1 MSAAQLGTIRSLS
14 ADTPIYWGRGAVTR
28 GDAVVDLLRAFKSSR
43 HVLIADR
50 RVHRLYGERLAE
62 HLRKAGLDLTV
73 LRVAPIESSKSVDVY
88 LRLVNQTLRAGV
100 EKGSHIL
107 TLGGGVVGN
116 VGGFV
121 AATVFRGLPLIHM
134 PTSLMAQLDA
144 AIDVRQSINHRYG
157 KNLIGAQY
165 APKAV
170 LVDPSML
177 ATLPRRHLRSGYA
190 EAIKHALLQSRAFWR
205 LLLDNAARM
214 SDEHVL
220 ETVVTQTIRWK
231 LKLLGQQNGS
241 DGIDYR
247 LQYGHCLGHAIETA
261 SGYRQLHGEAIAIG
275 MALSA
280 EIAVAMGIAS
290 AQLISDHV
298 VVLQAYGL
306 PVDMPSDVNIARVRR
321 AMAFDKYAHQR
332 RPRLAVLQRIGR
344 VFESAYGPYV
354 SASPALLQRLF
365 VDSQRR
371 GRSRETTDVK
381 PRS

>member
-1 MSAAQLGTIRSLS
+1 MSAVQVGTIRSPS
-14 ADTPIYWGRGAVTR
+14 AKTPIYLGRGAVTR
-28 GDAVVDLLRAFKSSR
+28 GDAIADLLRPFKTSR

-50 RVHRLYGERLAE
+50 RAHRIYGEHVVARLQA
-62 HLRKAGLDLTV
+62 AGFDLTV

-134 PTSLMAQLDA
+134 PSSLMAQLDA

-170 LVDPSML
+170 IVDPSML

-190 EAIKHALLQSRAFWR
+190 EAIKHAFVQSRAFWR

-214 SDEHVL
+214 SDEHFL
-220 ETVVTQTIRWK
+220 ETVVTRTIGWK
-231 LKLLGQQNGS
+231 LKLLGRQKAA
-241 DGIDYR
+241 DWTDYR

-261 SGYRQLHGEAIAIG
+261 SGYELLHGEAIAIG
-275 MALSA
+275 MAISA
-280 EIAVAMGIAS
+280 EIAVAMGISNAR
-290 AQLISDHV
+290 LIAEHV
-298 VVLQAYGL
+298 AVLRAYGL
-306 PVDMPSDVNIARVRR
+306 PVNLPAGIRVSSITRS
-321 AMAFDKYAHQR
+321 MAFDKYAHQR
-332 RPRLAVLQRIGR
+332 TPRLAVLTRIGR
-344 VFESAYGPYV
+344 VFESANRPYV
-354 SASPALLQRLF
+354 GASPALLNRLLVESQQRG
-365 VDSQRR
+365 VA
-371 GRSRETTDVK
+371 GK
-381 PRS
+381 G